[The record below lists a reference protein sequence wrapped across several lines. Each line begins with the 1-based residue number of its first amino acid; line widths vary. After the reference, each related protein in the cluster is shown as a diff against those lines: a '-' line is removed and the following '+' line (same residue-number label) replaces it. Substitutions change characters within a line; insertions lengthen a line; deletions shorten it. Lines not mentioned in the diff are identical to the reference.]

1 MATNQ
6 NKLEIYLFFWNKG
19 RNPIARRYRSREER
33 PEFYDALL
41 EVNPE
46 CKILFVCDNDDDG
59 DAETEDEG
67 DDDDDDDQEE
77 GEDSDNEDDD
87 DDDDGEGFFYQQN
100 YYDEDY

>member
-46 CKILFVCDNDDDG
+46 CKILFVCENDDDG

-77 GEDSDNEDDD
+77 GEDSDNKDDD

>member
-46 CKILFVCDNDDDG
+46 CKVLFVCDNDDDG

-67 DDDDDDDQEE
+67 DDDDDDDDQEE

-87 DDDDGEGFFYQQN
+87 DGEGFFYHQN